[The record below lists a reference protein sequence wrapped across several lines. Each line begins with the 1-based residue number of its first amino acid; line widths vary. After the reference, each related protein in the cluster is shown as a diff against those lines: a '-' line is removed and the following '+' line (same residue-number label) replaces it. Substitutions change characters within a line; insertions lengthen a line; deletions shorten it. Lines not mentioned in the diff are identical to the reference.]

1 MNLTIKISL
10 VASLFALHFTTNA
23 EDISVG
29 VGAGMSYSGLGANV
43 AYVSETDMKYVSA
56 GCVSY
61 SSSSGSTCG
70 AGIGWIKTDLFDND
84 SNKHG
89 LGAYLG
95 VVGVETAFLRD
106 DKAVYGA
113 GLGYHYFFNGIDKS
127 GFNLGITVV
136 AADTEDDDKF
146 GLSLQAGYQF

>member
-1 MNLTIKISL
+1 MNLAIKTVL
-10 VASLFALHFTTNA
+10 VAPLFALHFTTNA

-29 VGAGMSYSGLGANV
+29 VGAGMSYSGLGAIV

-70 AGIGWIKTDLFDND
+70 AGIGWIKTDLFDSD